1 MGARRSSRHATVV
14 CHRHNRWL
22 WPNAQ
27 PYRRSPHYRVQDQL
41 HTIQLPFWLLLAYH
55 RGNRYLHCCRHAQVR
70 QASWS
75 AVLYGYGFVSRS
87 PSVGHYV
94 AKANMLDSAGC
105 LWAAFAKSYHS
116 FLGARMVQGL
126 SMAYFESV
134 LYAFIGD
141 IYFVHERG
149 TRTAM
154 LVIMYQSISNIPA
167 LASGKLTENMG
178 WRWVWYLLSIFV
190 GIGLLLAFF
199 FGWETSYNRVAL
211 DASAITTDEV
221 RHYPY
226 TISIEE

>member
-1 MGARRSSRHATVV
+1 
-14 CHRHNRWL
+14 
-22 WPNAQ
+22 
-27 PYRRSPHYRVQDQL
+27 
-41 HTIQLPFWLLLAYH
+41 
-55 RGNRYLHCCRHAQVR
+55 
-70 QASWS
+70 
-75 AVLYGYGFVSRS
+75 
-87 PSVGHYV
+87 
-94 AKANMLDSAGC
+94 
-105 LWAAFAKSYHS
+105 
-116 FLGARMVQGL
+116 MVQGL

-190 GIGLLLAFF
+190 GIGLLLAVF

-221 RHYPY
+221 
-226 TISIEE
+226 